1 MINFPV
7 GEKKEKF
14 SSEDFDIETY
24 IYFLIEDRFTG
35 VIKIEAEDKRG
46 EILIIEGNLF
56 CAFLNERV
64 GNEAIEDI
72 INLRGDIEIYF
83 LEKERAAYALHWY
96 KAIREHPLVSWK
108 PTRKGNLRKEE
119 MERIQLMNSLGVKT
133 PSKNEIEKILRNE
146 GMEFLIKG

>member
-14 SSEDFDIETY
+14 CSEDFDIETY

-35 VIKIEAEDKRG
+35 VIKIEAEDKGG
-46 EILIIEGNLF
+46 EILIIDGNL
-56 CAFLNERV
+56 CAFLNEKV

-72 INLRGDIEIYF
+72 INLKGDIEIYF
-83 LEKERAAYALHWY
+83 LERERAAYALHWY
-96 KAIREHPLVSWK
+96 KVIREYPLVSWK

-119 MERIQLMNSLGVKT
+119 MERIQLVSSLGVKT
-133 PSKNEIEKILRNE
+133 PSKKEIEKILRNE